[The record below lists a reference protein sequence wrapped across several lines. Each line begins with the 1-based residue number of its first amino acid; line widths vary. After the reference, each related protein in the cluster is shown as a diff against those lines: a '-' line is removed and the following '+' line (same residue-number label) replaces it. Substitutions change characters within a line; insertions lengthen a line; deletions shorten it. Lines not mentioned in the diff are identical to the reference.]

1 MVVNPKNHKSAVWSK
16 PTDAFLDSG
25 GGRHALRKWL
35 ANRKNVYLMTAV
47 RDDEAD
53 ADAHDRM
60 FALFSQ
66 TEDPTRLA
74 ESTITKHSREVAFKL
89 MRESGVLP
97 EVRHLHIQIHIL
109 SRARAGLRRV
119 ASTAQR
125 IRQVGSMRD
134 HQFPDVQIEAGTQ
147 VLSGQQCQCDS
158 QCDSQCNDECTL
170 HALRPDGTHE
180 IARQHARHVCVTR
193 GIHTCTRSMCATLQ
207 TNGQAGGAHTVL
219 REHSTAA

>member
-1 MVVNPKNHKSAVWSK
+1 M
-16 PTDAFLDSG
+16 
-25 GGRHALRKWL
+25 RKWL

-53 ADAHDRM
+53 TDAHDRM

-97 EVRHLHIQIHIL
+97 EVRHLHIQIHIR

-134 HQFPDVQIEAGTQ
+134 HQFQDVQIEAGTQ
-147 VLSGQQCQCDS
+147 VLSGQQCQCES
-158 QCDSQCNDECTL
+158 QCDSQCNDECLCMRFGLTEHTRL
-170 HALRPDGTHE
+170 HG
-180 IARQHARHVCVTR
+180 ARHVCVTR

-207 TNGQAGGAHTVL
+207 ATGQAGGAHTVL
-219 REHSTAA
+219 RKHSTAA